1 MGQSRDYFRIPFPV
15 TERPHLIVEKDEF
28 EVLDLSERGAR
39 VAAAGKLLGG
49 GKRSFD
55 VTVRFKDG
63 TTAKTSAMIHRQE
76 GDQLVL
82 RFRESL
88 PFGVI
93 AGEQRRLLALYGR
106 EALNSKPGSAAA
118 SAS

>member
-1 MGQSRDYFRIPFPV
+1 MAQSRDYFRIPFPV
-15 TERPHLIVEKDEF
+15 AQRPHLIVGKDEF

-39 VAAAGKLLGG
+39 VAAAGKLVSS
-49 GKRSFD
+49 GKGSFG

-82 RFRESL
+82 RFSQSL

-93 AGEQRRLLALYGR
+93 AGEQRRLVALYGR
-106 EALNSKPGSAAA
+106 EALNSKPGSAPA
-118 SAS
+118 SA